1 MPVGRLRS
9 GKVRYEAD
17 QALRDSMTLLH
28 VYGTNRFGFD
38 GFDGFLGMEHMMQ
51 SKAKR
56 QSTVEAQALR
66 LLNDPQFLYKAGQ
79 KIGDLGVVG
88 EERNRLVIFLAGVS
102 RTTPNPAS
110 VLVKGATSSGKTTL
124 VKSPIRLF
132 PADCVMERSGLSG
145 KALAHGE
152 GSLAGKI
159 LFIHEYRCGKD
170 SQLLLRLIQSD
181 GRIKHEF
188 AIVSGA
194 DRSTRVVERVGMP
207 VVLSTTTQT
216 KVFEDDETRFLS
228 LWADES
234 PEQNLAI
241 LIARA
246 ERAKLAN
253 DSDLPVWQMAT
264 SLLTYKSGDFEEP
277 PSWLR
282 YVAERLPLMKVRVRR
297 DWDRF
302 LSFCSAIALCRTGG
316 LRDRPVDLT
325 FADYCVAYQ
334 IFEPVFAATLRG
346 VRTQEVDLG
355 RAVAKLNK
363 RLQRAATVR
372 EIADKLK
379 WKESLVYKYLPRTVS
394 KRLVEYEPGPT
405 KESNTKRV
413 LAIEDGTEGFLPPP
427 VSVLRKNPE
436 IGKKVEYFNPFT
448 GEEMVITTGN

>member
-1 MPVGRLRS
+1 MEDMTRS
-9 GKVRYEAD
+9 KR
-17 QALRDSMTLLH
+17 
-28 VYGTNRFGFD
+28 
-38 GFDGFLGMEHMMQ
+38 
-51 SKAKR
+51 KR
-56 QSTVEAQALR
+56 QSSVEAQALR

-88 EERNRLVIFLAGVS
+88 EERNRLILFLAGVS
-102 RTTPNPAS
+102 RTTPTPAS

-124 VKSPIRLF
+124 VKSPIKLF
-132 PADCVMERSGLSG
+132 PTDCVMERSGLSG

-170 SQLLLRLIQSD
+170 AQLLLRLIQSD
-181 GRIKHEF
+181 GLVKHEF
-188 AIVSGA
+188 ATVRGA
-194 DRSTRVVERVGMP
+194 DRGTRVAERVGMP

-234 PEQNLAI
+234 PQQNLAI
-241 LIARA
+241 VVARA
-246 ERAKLAN
+246 ERLKVN
-253 DSDLPVWQMAT
+253 DYSDLPMWQMAT
-264 SLLTYKSGDFEEP
+264 SLLACKEGDFEKP

-282 YVAERLPLMKVRVRR
+282 WVAERLPLGKVRVRR

-302 LSFCSAIALCRTGG
+302 LSFCSAIALCRAGRQ
-316 LRDRPVDLT
+316 LDRPVDLT

-363 RLQRAATVR
+363 RLRRAATVR
-372 EIADKLK
+372 EIADTLK
-379 WKESLVYKYLPRTVS
+379 WKESLVYKYLPRAMS
-394 KRLVEYEPGPT
+394 KRLVKYEPGPA
-405 KESNTKRV
+405 KEANVKRV
-413 LAIEDGTEGFLPPP
+413 VAVDDVVEGFLPRPS
-427 VSVLRKNPE
+427 SVLRNNSD
-436 IGKKVEYFNPFT
+436 IGRSVEYIDPFT
-448 GEEMVITTGN
+448 GEEMIITTGK